1 MVNSLLDQHQHLNK
15 QLKEREKNIDRI
27 GDNIEAIHSKLDK
40 RIFYEEESKSMDN
53 KSVTPDEIV
62 FEEAKSETRGY
73 LRGNSKKLQE
83 VNDFL
88 KDGNDELE
96 SELRALSQNYSLD
109 DSMAQG
115 YTGLKVWWGFRFSV
129 LTSRHLSSV
138 EQFPMKIK
146 FQVIFSPGRFSIR
159 FFQ

>member
-115 YTGLKVWWGFRFSV
+115 
-129 LTSRHLSSV
+129 
-138 EQFPMKIK
+138 
-146 FQVIFSPGRFSIR
+146 
-159 FFQ
+159 